1 MGFVPG
7 DWTFSLYSKS
17 KMAFHLFCKCLLPIN
32 NTSVART
39 RPWASRNPAW
49 VSGREY
55 SGRRCPGH
63 LSKSR
68 NELSARTVRAQG
80 QKWPT
85 HMHTHGSAG
94 SRVPD
99 AVPRLGAGG
108 SPGVGSSRRGG
119 CSRTELE
126 HSLPCGRSPAL
137 TPPIPS
143 PARGLR
149 APLTARVR
157 ARAQARALRGRP
169 RRPKESVDP

>member
-1 MGFVPG
+1 MP
-7 DWTFSLYSKS
+7 LPYKQ
-17 KMAFHLFCKCLLPIN
+17 CLSG
-32 NTSVART
+32 T
-39 RPWASRNPAW
+39 NPATDIQQ
-49 VSGREY
+49 SCLGIGLKY
-55 SGRRCPGH
+55 SGRPCPGH
-63 LSKSR
+63 LPKSQ

-85 HMHTHGSAG
+85 HMHTHTHGSAG

-99 AVPRLGAGG
+99 AVPRPGAGG

-126 HSLPCGRSPAL
+126 HSLPCGRGPAL

-143 PARGLR
+143 PARGLC